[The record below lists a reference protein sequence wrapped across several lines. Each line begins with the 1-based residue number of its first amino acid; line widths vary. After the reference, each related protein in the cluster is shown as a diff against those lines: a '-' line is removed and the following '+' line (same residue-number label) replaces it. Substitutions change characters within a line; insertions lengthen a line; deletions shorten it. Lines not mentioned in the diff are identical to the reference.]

1 MQQDGGQRQ
10 VQALEQLPLSEQGVI
25 DVDCAVEETTIE
37 PGCCHI
43 NLDAAATFCLAPS
56 SLCASVT

>member
-1 MQQDGGQRQ
+1 M
-10 VQALEQLPLSEQGVI
+10 QALEQLPLSEQGVI
-25 DVDCAVEETTIE
+25 DVDCVVEETTIE